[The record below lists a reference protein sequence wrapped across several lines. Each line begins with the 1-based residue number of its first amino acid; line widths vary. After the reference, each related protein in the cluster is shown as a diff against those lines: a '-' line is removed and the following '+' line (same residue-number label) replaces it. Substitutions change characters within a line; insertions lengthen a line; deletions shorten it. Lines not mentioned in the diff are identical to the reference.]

1 MRLRQSDE
9 DMVASSFLTARARV
23 ARALLQFAHHLG
35 EEVVPGRSLIRYRIT
50 QNDLAA
56 MAGVARESVSR
67 TFREWHR
74 QEIVEGSSVRL

>member
-1 MRLRQSDE
+1 
-9 DMVASSFLTARARV
+9 
-23 ARALLQFAHHLG
+23 
-35 EEVVPGRSLIRYRIT
+35 VPGRSLIRYKIT

-74 QEIVEGSSVRL
+74 QKIVEDRRAPATLCTKASLKV